1 MTAPVISRIDTAK
14 VTGRRKP
21 QFNSVDEALEDAN
34 RLATAERLGRLN
46 QLGNWTLGQ
55 ALNHI
60 GGWAEFSHAPCP
72 LKTPFLIRLIIWL
85 QKSRFLHGSMPV
97 GVRIPRVEGGTLVT
111 EAVSLDEGQQR
122 FESAFRR
129 LKTEPP
135 THPSPALGKLT
146 QTEAIAL
153 NLRHAELHLSFFV
166 PT

>member
-111 EAVSLDEGQQR
+111 EAVSLDEG
-122 FESAFRR
+122 
-129 LKTEPP
+129 
-135 THPSPALGKLT
+135 
-146 QTEAIAL
+146 
-153 NLRHAELHLSFFV
+153 
-166 PT
+166 